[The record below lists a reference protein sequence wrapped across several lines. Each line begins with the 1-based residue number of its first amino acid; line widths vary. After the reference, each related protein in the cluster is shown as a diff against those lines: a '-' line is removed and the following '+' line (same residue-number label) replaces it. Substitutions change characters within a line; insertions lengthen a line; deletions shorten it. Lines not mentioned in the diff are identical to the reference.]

1 MLRMLKVE
9 IKRAFI
15 NRLFLVSL
23 IIGCIISILQVVER
37 ALPYASGI
45 DLYPNQ
51 YPPSLYNSCIGL
63 SFSMW
68 SSIFYFVF
76 PLLAAIPYA
85 DSFLTDKKS
94 GYLENIYT
102 RGKKINYLISKFVA
116 VFLSGGC
123 VVLLPLLLN
132 ILLTA
137 LCVPAVIPD
146 ASTGFF
152 PIFGYATWANIYYS
166 TPIVYVLLF
175 QILTFIT
182 AGVLSCSALLFSF
195 VVKYKYIVLIT
206 PFLLFI
212 AITYGSM
219 LFSQGNSFN
228 ISEWI
233 NPMQSIQA
241 LNLWAV
247 GIELLIILSISI
259 GIYLYVGCKRDTI

>member
-68 SSIFYFVF
+68 SSIFYFVY

-102 RGKKINYLISKFVA
+102 RGKKLNYLISKFVA
-116 VFLSGGC
+116 VFLSGGF

-152 PIFGYATWANIYYS
+152 PIFGYATGANIYYS

-175 QILTFIT
+175 QILMFIT

-259 GIYLYVGCKRDTI
+259 GIYLYVGYKRDTI